1 MTRQSLIKML
11 RVIDKELGEVS
22 PSLLPWIE
30 SYFNGTEFPK
40 AGEEKKEIQMQL
52 DILTKVTE
60 KFFRDWEY
68 LVFYWLFTCRNVQ
81 YDGFQWRVNVV
92 RDCLESYCS
101 DDELNRLFS
110 FLNSFT
116 DSSRKAISFSQFLT
130 RIEVE
135 NRLAWHVVDPQTQS
149 AQLRFARVNGM
160 GH

>member
-1 MTRQSLIKML
+1 M
-11 RVIDKELGEVS
+11 
-22 PSLLPWIE
+22 
-30 SYFNGTEFPK
+30 
-40 AGEEKKEIQMQL
+40 
-52 DILTKVTE
+52 
-60 KFFRDWEY
+60 
-68 LVFYWLFTCRNVQ
+68 
-81 YDGFQWRVNVV
+81 V

-149 AQLRFARVNGM
+149 TQLRFARVNGM
-160 GH
+160 GHQGTERIPADQHLGRSKHGGSSS

>member
-1 MTRQSLIKML
+1 M
-11 RVIDKELGEVS
+11 
-22 PSLLPWIE
+22 
-30 SYFNGTEFPK
+30 
-40 AGEEKKEIQMQL
+40 
-52 DILTKVTE
+52 
-60 KFFRDWEY
+60 
-68 LVFYWLFTCRNVQ
+68 
-81 YDGFQWRVNVV
+81 V

-135 NRLAWHVVDPQTQS
+135 NRFDWQHLVDPQTQS

-160 GH
+160 GHQRTERVPVDQHLGRSKHGGSSSRRRKAHVDLCL